1 MLTSRQRDDL
11 NRAVADYLRQSGYS
25 SAYSAFKEESSVTND
40 EDSKYNNILA
50 KKWISVVRLQ
60 KKITDL
66 QAQLTDV
73 KDEVKEVS
81 TLEGLQKR
89 KDPTQWLPRPPAE
102 HTLSSH
108 RSPITCVLLHPA
120 YPVMFSGSEDATI
133 KVWDYEAGEYERT
146 MKGHTDSVNCLAIEP
161 SKAKY
166 LASTSADMTVK
177 IWDLESGDFDC
188 IKTLKGHDHN
198 VSSVNFINMEIICT
212 SSRDRTIKLWNV
224 TNGFCVKTVE
234 DLHTDWIRKVLP
246 SPCGKFIASCS
257 NDQTVKVWSAEKFEE
272 KADLREHEHVVEDI
286 AWPNGNSIQYIE
298 DPNSRSGQKNNNTT
312 TDKQSSANGLTNGH
326 ANASLT
332 NKNSTDSSSQL
343 DNKNNSLSLQTSKYL
358 VSCSR
363 DKSIKFWDIQTSSVL
378 FTLLGHD
385 NWIRQI
391 KFMPGGRYLL
401 SCADDKSIRAWDI
414 ENRRC
419 HKTIQDAQGHFV
431 ACIDVSRKGHKVVS
445 GSIDT
450 KIAVWSCR

>member
-11 NRAVADYLRQSGYS
+11 NRAIADYLRQSGYS
-25 SAYSAFKEESSVTND
+25 SAYSAFKEESNVTND
-40 EDSKYNNILA
+40 GDSKYNNILS

-89 KDPTQWLPRPPAE
+89 KDPTQWLPRPPVE

-108 RSPITCVLLHPA
+108 RSPITCVLIHPA
-120 YPVMFSGSEDATI
+120 YPVMFSASEDATI

-146 MKGHTDSVNCLAIEP
+146 LKGHTDSVNCLAIEP
-161 SKAKY
+161 TKAKY
-166 LASTSADMTVK
+166 LASSSTDMTVK

-198 VSSVNFINMEIICT
+198 VSSVNFINSEIICT

-224 TNGFCVKTVE
+224 TNGFCIKTVE
-234 DLHTDWIRKVLP
+234 DLHTDWIRRVVP

-257 NDQTVKVWSAEKFEE
+257 NDQTVKVWTSEKFEE
-272 KADLREHEHVVEDI
+272 KADLREHEHVVEDVV
-286 AWPNGNSIQYIE
+286 WPNASSIQYIE
-298 DPNSRSGQKNNNTT
+298 DPNSHSNKS
-312 TDKQSSANGLTNGH
+312 DKQSNLTNGH
-326 ANASLT
+326 SNLAS
-332 NKNSTDSSSQL
+332 KNSTDSSS
-343 DNKNNSLSLQTSKYL
+343 DNNKNNSLQASKYL

-378 FTLLGHD
+378 FSLIGHD

-401 SCADDKSIRAWDI
+401 SCADDKSIKAWDI

-419 HKTIQDAQGHFV
+419 HKTIQDAQDHFI
-431 ACIDVSRKGHKVVS
+431 ACIDISRKGHKVVS
-445 GSIDT
+445 GSVDT